1 MNNLIQADSTKKH
14 AHMAICAIFFMESL
28 VLGNWIPRIPDIKIQ
43 LELSSFA
50 LGLCLFGLSLGTMIA
65 LVTTPLVTRAAGY
78 RRTLSV
84 AICGW
89 ALTMVLPG
97 WSPNAIAL
105 FVTLFIAGLF
115 IGLTEVTMNTM
126 ADAIEKSLG
135 KRIMSGCHG
144 FWSLGSLA
152 GALTGA
158 AFAHFSIAVSIHFTI
173 VLPLVAVGGAVFARM
188 LPDMTDT
195 TTATE
200 TSDQQ
205 QLQSDTKSSISW
217 LPGLPRKSLLLLCVL
232 PIGIMCVEGVFIDWS
247 ALFVRT
253 ELLASPMA
261 TGIIYAF
268 FSLIMAAMRLSGD
281 RIVDRYGPVR
291 VAQISAGAATIG
303 ITLFAFSPNII
314 VAFLAAGIAGL
325 GVANVYPLA
334 MTAAAEREG
343 DAADNVAAVALL
355 SFSAFLLAPPIT
367 GWLADLAGLRI
378 ALGVFAPLAA
388 TTLLLAGQLEPGSS
402 RGAEKVSIQ
411 TKTPAND

>member
-1 MNNLIQADSTKKH
+1 MNSVTHTDGTAKH
-14 AHMAICAIFFMESL
+14 TVMAICAIFFLESL

-43 LELSSFA
+43 LDLSSFA
-50 LGLCLFGLSLGTMIA
+50 LGVCLFGLSLGTMIS
-65 LVTTPLVTRAAGY
+65 LGTTPLVTRAAGFK
-78 RRTLSV
+78 RTLSV
-84 AICGW
+84 AISGW
-89 ALTMVLPG
+89 ALAMILPG
-97 WSPNAIAL
+97 WSPNATLL
-105 FVTLFIAGLF
+105 FLTLFISGLF

-126 ADAIEKSLG
+126 ADAIEKSLD
-135 KRIMSGCHG
+135 KRIMSRCHG

-158 AFAHFSIAVSIHFTI
+158 AFAHFSISVSIHFAI
-173 VLPLVAVGGAVFARM
+173 VFPLVAVSGVLFAKM
-188 LPDMTDT
+188 LPDIADP
-195 TTATE
+195 ATE
-200 TSDQQ
+200 STS
-205 QLQSDTKSSISW
+205 QLPKSDTKPRVSW

-232 PIGIMCVEGVFIDWS
+232 PIGIMCVEGAFIDWS

-268 FSLIMAAMRLSGD
+268 FSLAMAGMRLAGD
-281 RIVDRYGPVR
+281 NIVDRYGPVR
-291 VAQISAGAATIG
+291 VAQISASAATIG
-303 ITLFAFSPNII
+303 ITLFAFAPNIT
-314 VAFLAAGIAGL
+314 VAFLAAGIAGF

-378 ALGVFAPLAA
+378 ALGLFAPLAI
-388 TTLLLAGQLEPGSS
+388 TTVLLAGQLDRSYT
-402 RGAEKVSIQ
+402 Q
-411 TKTPAND
+411 KTEQPAD

>member
-1 MNNLIQADSTKKH
+1 MNNVLQADSSAKH
-14 AHMAICAIFFMESL
+14 AQMAICAIFFLESL

-65 LVTTPLVTRAAGY
+65 LLTTPLVTRAAGF

-89 ALTMVLPG
+89 AIAMILPG
-97 WSPNAIAL
+97 WSANAIVLFITL
-105 FVTLFIAGLF
+105 FVAGLF

-126 ADAIEKSLG
+126 ADAIEKFLD
-135 KRIMSGCHG
+135 KRIMSRCHG

-152 GALTGA
+152 GALIGA
-158 AFAHFSIAVSIHFTI
+158 AFAHYSVAVSIHFAI
-173 VLPLVAVGGAVFARM
+173 VFPLIAASGMYFSRM
-188 LPDMTDT
+188 LPDIAH
-195 TTATE
+195 TAEKTE
-200 TSDQQ
+200 TTSQHR
-205 QLQSDTKSSISW
+205 LQSDTKPSISW

-268 FSLIMAAMRLSGD
+268 FSLVMAAMRLAGD
-281 RIVDRYGPVR
+281 RIVDRFGAVR
-291 VAQISAGAATIG
+291 VAQVSAGAATIG
-303 ITLFAFSPNII
+303 ITLFAFSPNIT

-343 DAADNVAAVALL
+343 NAADNVAAVALL

-378 ALGVFAPLAA
+378 ALGLFAPLAA
-388 TTLLLAGQLEPGSS
+388 TTMLLASQLDRSSLQRQRPGTEQADS
-402 RGAEKVSIQ
+402 
-411 TKTPAND
+411 